1 VPTTKEATVVGTG
14 TEIVEAVSATAPM
27 VNARMGNVHMES
39 DRTEVAG
46 TAMAVDGQ
54 IEVRLCLFD

>member
-1 VPTTKEATVVGTG
+1 MVGTG